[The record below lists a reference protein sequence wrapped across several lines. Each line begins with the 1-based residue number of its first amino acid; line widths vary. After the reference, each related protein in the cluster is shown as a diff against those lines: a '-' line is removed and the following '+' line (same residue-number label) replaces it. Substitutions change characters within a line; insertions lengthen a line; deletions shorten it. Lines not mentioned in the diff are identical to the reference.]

1 MEKKIQAIRGMH
13 DLLPEDTYR
22 WQIVEQCIR
31 TVVSCFGYQEIRMPI
46 VEYTDLFQR
55 SIGEVTDIVE
65 KEMYTFQDRNGDK
78 LSLRPE
84 GTASCVRAA
93 IENGLLHNQTQ
104 RLWYQGPMFRHER
117 PQKGRYRQFYQVG
130 VEAYGMPGPDI
141 DIELIQLTNDLWK
154 KLEINELKLHLNTL
168 GNLNERAKYKEELIK
183 YLKKFKEK
191 LDEDSIR
198 RLDSNPLR
206 ILDSK
211 NPETQNLIEDAPSML
226 SFLGKDSRAHF
237 NFICN
242 ELESL
247 NISYLVDTHLVRG
260 LDYYSHTV
268 FEWKTDLLGSQG
280 TICAGGR
287 YDGLV
292 SQLGGQDVPA
302 IGFALGMERL
312 VSVIDKIGKRIENLK
327 FDAYFILVGDEAKK
341 RSFKIS
347 QELRDKVPGI
357 RLITHCGDNSF
368 KSQFKR
374 ADKSGAK
381 LALIMGED
389 ELKNGEISI
398 KNLREEAEQI
408 SIKIENLVDFFIEY
422 KKNKEG
428 EESNEFVS

>member
-1 MEKKIQAIRGMH
+1 
-13 DLLPEDTYR
+13 
-22 WQIVEQCIR
+22 
-31 TVVSCFGYQEIRMPI
+31 
-46 VEYTDLFQR
+46 
-55 SIGEVTDIVE
+55 
-65 KEMYTFQDRNGDK
+65 
-78 LSLRPE
+78 
-84 GTASCVRAA
+84 
-93 IENGLLHNQTQ
+93 
-104 RLWYQGPMFRHER
+104 MFRHER

-312 VSVIDKIGKRIENLK
+312 VSVIDKIDSWETFDENQKIEILK
-327 FDAYFILVGDEAKK
+327 KYVDEASDYNIYVKYIDK
-341 RSFKIS
+341 YRAFLAKNTFNNLSKEILSF
-347 QELRDKVPGI
+347 
-357 RLITHCGDNSF
+357 
-368 KSQFKR
+368 
-374 ADKSGAK
+374 
-381 LALIMGED
+381 
-389 ELKNGEISI
+389 
-398 KNLREEAEQI
+398 
-408 SIKIENLVDFFIEY
+408 
-422 KKNKEG
+422 
-428 EESNEFVS
+428 